1 MKKFLLSLFLLS
13 LLFLPSPIFAQEE
26 TTNPSLLPGSRFY
39 FLKDWSE
46 RISLF
51 FTFDEEEKIEKR
63 LLFAQERLDEIE
75 ALGEN
80 VDEETI
86 EKLKARY
93 EEHMIKAEEIAKR
106 REEKKAER
114 IQRIQEARERHILRM
129 EEVIENAPEEA
140 QPGLNRAMEEALKS
154 YEKLPVEMEGDGVP
168 ASREVFQERFKEIKE
183 RVSERR
189 GVDRDEE

>member
-1 MKKFLLSLFLLS
+1 M
-13 LLFLPSPIFAQEE
+13 
-26 TTNPSLLPGSRFY
+26 LPGGRFY

-46 RISLF
+46 RVSLF

-63 LLFAQERLDEIE
+63 LLFAQERLEEIE

-93 EEHMIKAEEIAKR
+93 EEHMMKAEEIAEK

-129 EEVIENAPEEA
+129 EEVMENAPEEA
-140 QPGLNRAMEEALKS
+140 QQGLNRAMEEALKS
-154 YEKLPVEMEGDGVP
+154 YEKLPVEIGEERVP
-168 ASREVFQERFKEIKE
+168 ASREVFQEKYQEIKM